1 MWNNCFQTL
10 HNKQCW
16 HMILRVGKQ
25 LSDPQNHFGFLS
37 GGIFWIIKLGR
48 VFPSRAQKVC
58 EFEETKIRI
67 LENKVTGSCDSQHRT
82 SYKRTGW
89 RGRSRKRETGRG
101 SRGGERRRKRHR
113 GRWRLRRSCLEIC
126 ISSFDYKLN
135 TTLWMYRY
143 VGNCPGRGQRDLG
156 MVELFYISV

>member
-1 MWNNCFQTL
+1 
-10 HNKQCW
+10 
-16 HMILRVGKQ
+16 MILRVGKQ

-82 SYKRTGW
+82 SYKRTGGGGGAEK
-89 RGRSRKRETGRG
+89 GRQ
-101 SRGGERRRKRHR
+101 GEGK
-113 GRWRLRRSCLEIC
+113 
-126 ISSFDYKLN
+126 
-135 TTLWMYRY
+135 
-143 VGNCPGRGQRDLG
+143 
-156 MVELFYISV
+156 